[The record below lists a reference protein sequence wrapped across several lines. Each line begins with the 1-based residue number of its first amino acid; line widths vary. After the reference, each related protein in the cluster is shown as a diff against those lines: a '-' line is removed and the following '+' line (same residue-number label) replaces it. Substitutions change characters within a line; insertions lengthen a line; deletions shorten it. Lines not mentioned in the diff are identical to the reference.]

1 MGLVYFPSALM
12 QSHNAAHSGTWGR
25 NVGLGWAARPSWSW
39 DLGCAALHPELR
51 FGVCC
56 TPHLELGLL
65 PLPSPT
71 VGVKNPHR
79 HMLKSLNT
87 TANAGL
93 GGSVYGMI
101 IFQGEKREGAAP
113 NFQRGSCFQI
123 SGIQPGSPSIA
134 AIPTPGFEPA
144 ARSGT
149 EESPGSRLPWLLG
162 HHLEQVRSQRQCRE
176 PRGLCRLGHLQS
188 DSQLLSDPT
197 GCCWAG
203 REQ

>member
-1 MGLVYFPSALM
+1 MG
-12 QSHNAAHSGTWGR
+12 QKCGIG
-25 NVGLGWAARPSWSW
+25 VGCTPLLELGFGVCCTP
-39 DLGCAALHPELR
+39 LR
-51 FGVCC
+51 AEFGVCC
-56 TPHLELGLL
+56 TPHSELGLL